1 MTFKHFSHLR
11 FTRVVFFF
19 CFSLF
24 FLSMYSST
32 CTIKQSYVSSKVI
45 LIYVVLCD
53 MYNLYMLKIKIFVR
67 YLLILHAVSCS
78 PFCFIKIVFR
88 NTLRLKL
95 SNPYEGINDLTDF
108 KIEIILVKMICF
120 HINTTVTL

>member
-1 MTFKHFSHLR
+1 
-11 FTRVVFFF
+11 
-19 CFSLF
+19 
-24 FLSMYSST
+24 
-32 CTIKQSYVSSKVI
+32 
-45 LIYVVLCD
+45 